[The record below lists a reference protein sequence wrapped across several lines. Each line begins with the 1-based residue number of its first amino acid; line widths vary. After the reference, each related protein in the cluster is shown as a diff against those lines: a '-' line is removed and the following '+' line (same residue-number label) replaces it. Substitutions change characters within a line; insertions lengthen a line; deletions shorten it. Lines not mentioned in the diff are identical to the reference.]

1 MVTQTRFVAKNGL
14 DNNSKTITSV
24 ADPVNAQDAAT
35 KNFSS
40 NADNLTSGT
49 VAAARIASLDWSK
62 IATGKPTTLSG
73 YGITDAVASNAVI
86 SAGTGTKITYDA
98 KGLVTGSA
106 SLVASDIPSLDWS
119 KIATGKPTSL
129 SGFGITDGVNTSD
142 VVTVA
147 SAGKILK
154 LDANSKLPAS
164 ITGNADGN
172 AATATKLA
180 TARNIA
186 GVSFDGSADI
196 SIPFSG
202 LSSKP
207 TTLSGYGITDA
218 QGLIAAGTT
227 GQYYRGDK
235 SWATLD
241 KSAVGLGNVEN
252 TALSTWAGSTNLTTA
267 GNLTAASLSVTGN
280 LTVNGTT
287 TTVNSTTV
295 TLDDPVITLGG
306 DTAPATDDNKDRGV
320 EFRWHN
326 GTTAKVGFFGFDDST
341 GYFTFIPDAS
351 NTSEVF
357 SGATGTIQ
365 ANLVGNVTGNL
376 TGFKNVDNANEMTL
390 ANGYGG
396 GPLYLNYRGATAA
409 ITKLSLCNGMGAGAL
424 IPVIASNI
432 DEAGNTIGKS
442 ATTVKLATARNIAG
456 VSFDGSADISIPFS
470 GLSSKPTTLS
480 GYGITDALSSAG
492 GALTGTL
499 TVQTA
504 SHFSGFSSGL
514 TVAYAGGSTQYG
526 VTLKANVDNTT
537 AIAFLNAAG
546 TSVGSITE
554 TSTGITFNGTATA
567 APWSGITGKPTTLSG
582 YGITDA
588 ATATH
593 NHNSVYLALTGG
605 TLTGKLISNGGDS
618 QRLFESTNATASNA
632 VQFFIEHSLSHV
644 NIGNSRGDINVSS
657 GNLKQGG
664 NQVLHA
670 GNYGSYAVP
679 LAGGTMTG
687 ALQMQKPINL
697 ASATSNTQ
705 AVLVGN
711 WSGAGWWGIGSEG
724 GHVIK
729 IDQVAVADVNSP
741 TWVGAGDVTLKLGT
755 KTVLDSGN
763 FSTYAAPVSHASDY
777 TMHINTQQN
786 AFLDAILSGG
796 DIVLDANIT
805 F

>member
-62 IATGKPTTLSG
+62 IA
-73 YGITDAVASNAVI
+73 
-86 SAGTGTKITYDA
+86 
-98 KGLVTGSA
+98 
-106 SLVASDIPSLDWS
+106 
-119 KIATGKPTSL
+119 
-129 SGFGITDGVNTSD
+129 
-142 VVTVA
+142 
-147 SAGKILK
+147 
-154 LDANSKLPAS
+154 
-164 ITGNADGN
+164 
-172 AATATKLA
+172 
-180 TARNIA
+180 
-186 GVSFDGSADI
+186 
-196 SIPFSG
+196 
-202 LSSKP
+202 
-207 TTLSGYGITDA
+207 
-218 QGLIAAGTT
+218 
-227 GQYYRGDK
+227 
-235 SWATLD
+235 
-241 KSAVGLGNVEN
+241 
-252 TALSTWAGSTNLTTA
+252 
-267 GNLTAASLSVTGN
+267 
-280 LTVNGTT
+280 
-287 TTVNSTTV
+287 
-295 TLDDPVITLGG
+295 
-306 DTAPATDDNKDRGV
+306 
-320 EFRWHN
+320 
-326 GTTAKVGFFGFDDST
+326 
-341 GYFTFIPDAS
+341 
-351 NTSEVF
+351 
-357 SGATGTIQ
+357 
-365 ANLVGNVTGNL
+365 
-376 TGFKNVDNANEMTL
+376 
-390 ANGYGG
+390 
-396 GPLYLNYRGATAA
+396 
-409 ITKLSLCNGMGAGAL
+409 
-424 IPVIASNI
+424 
-432 DEAGNTIGKS
+432 
-442 ATTVKLATARNIAG
+442 
-456 VSFDGSADISIPFS
+456 
-470 GLSSKPTTLS
+470 
-480 GYGITDALSSAG
+480 
-492 GALTGTL
+492 
-499 TVQTA
+499 
-504 SHFSGFSSGL
+504 
-514 TVAYAGGSTQYG
+514 
-526 VTLKANVDNTT
+526 
-537 AIAFLNAAG
+537 
-546 TSVGSITE
+546 
-554 TSTGITFNGTATA
+554 
-567 APWSGITGKPTTLSG
+567 TGKPTTLSG